1 MGGFRSKRSL
11 FIFHTLS
18 FWNGYF
24 GSINIF
30 MGMLCIW
37 MMNECTYTA
46 KTEAEWEVEP
56 LSCINLVASIE
67 KRPRSD
73 MAKSEREKRISH
85 AFNFSY
91 WFSFILVLFQS
102 LLIFLV
108 FRHFFLQPF
117 ERRRRKRRMKS
128 KKSTR
133 KYGFLALM
141 RNIFPFQHS
150 IPGNCKKVETR
161 RMFDIGKERCQSF
174 VNIKILRV
182 CVHGLIFILMFNPN
196 LFAVQVQLSIM
207 LELSWRIT
215 KLKEKR
221 SVLLSI

>member
-1 MGGFRSKRSL
+1 MNVRTLRKLRRNEKWNHCRASTWWHPLKRDPDPTWQRVREKNAFHMRS
-11 FIFHTLS
+11 IFH
-18 FWNGYF
+18 
-24 GSINIF
+24 I
-30 MGMLCIW
+30 
-37 MMNECTYTA
+37 
-46 KTEAEWEVEP
+46 
-56 LSCINLVASIE
+56 
-67 KRPRSD
+67 D
-73 MAKSEREKRISH
+73 
-85 AFNFSY
+85 
-91 WFSFILVLFQS
+91 S
-102 LLIFLV
+102 LLFLCSSNRYSSFLYFAIF
-108 FRHFFLQPF
+108 FFSHLK
-117 ERRRRKRRMKS
+117 EEEEKEEWRA